1 MYGVW
6 TNLKGGNEGA
16 ACWNSLVV
24 VTASVRDLC
33 FSTSSSTPSL
43 TLEVCADLEN
53 YIYVTEPSEVM
64 EDISFVLRFTR
75 SSTHKYMYYMG
86 D

>member
-16 ACWNSLVV
+16 ASWNSLVV

-33 FSTSSSTPSL
+33 FSTSSTPSL
-43 TLEVCADLEN
+43 TLEVCAGLGN
-53 YIYVTEPSEVM
+53 YIYVTEPLEVM
-64 EDISFVLRFTR
+64 VDISFVLRFTR